1 MQADQREDKNRLD
14 REIPIAADIDAVASH
29 GIETEQFGRVMPIDW
44 QAGTGNSGSAE
55 GADVDSSSTVGH
67 ASSVPF
73 EFLDVGEPVMR
84 GQDRLGALEMR
95 VGWNDDTRIAIAAA
109 EERALQFDEQLVDSI
124 DGVPNP
130 QSQIGRDLIVAGSAG
145 VEFATDIAQGFDE
158 RVLDVHVDIF
168 EFDAERELASIEPGF
183 DGLQFPL
190 DGFEFVRGE
199 QSLTAQH
206 GGMRD
211 RASDI
216 VLVEPV
222 IVGDA
227 LAETGQ
233 GIVHGIGEY
242 AAAGW
247 GSHGN
252 NLSRG
257 GIVKSMRHGSKSW
270 GLFWLVRHR
279 TTDVS
284 DVENADPR
292 EIEK

>member
-1 MQADQREDKNRLD
+1 
-14 REIPIAADIDAVASH
+14 
-29 GIETEQFGRVMPIDW
+29 MPIDR
-44 QAGTGNSGSAE
+44 QTGPGDGGSAE
-55 GADVDSSSTVGH
+55 GADVDSSAAVGQ
-67 ASSVPF
+67 SSAVPF

-95 VGWNDDTRIAIAAA
+95 VGGDDNTRIAIAAA
-109 EERALQFDEQLVDSI
+109 EKRSLQIDKQLVDSI
-124 DGVPNP
+124 DGVPHP
-130 QSQIGRDLIVAGSAG
+130 QPQIGRDLIVPGSAG

-168 EFDAERELASIEPGF
+168 EFDAERELASIEAGF

-199 QSLTAQH
+199 QALTAQH
-206 GGMRD
+206 RGMCD

-216 VLVEPV
+216 VFVEPM

-227 LAETGQ
+227 FAETSQ
-233 GIVHGIGEY
+233 RIVHGIGEY

-247 GSHGN
+247 GCHGN
-252 NLSRG
+252 NLSRS